1 MDLKNDFLLFDG
13 GFGTMLQ
20 QRGLKTGEQPDMLNL
35 TNPDLVRQIH
45 KEYVDAGADIIT
57 ANTFSSNRNKLPEN
71 VTVDEV
77 VGAAIRLAKEA
88 GAKKVALDVSQI
100 GILMEPVGE
109 MTFDEAYGYFKQT
122 VIAGAEH
129 GADLILIE
137 TMSDML
143 ETKAALLA
151 AKENTDLPVFVSM
164 TLGEDGRTFL
174 GTDAKTI
181 ALTFSA
187 LGADALGLNCSLG
200 PVEMLPLIKE
210 ICEYSTVPVLCQPN
224 AGIPVYKDGKTVY
237 TVSVDEFVSAVSKM
251 LDYGV
256 TVIGGCCGTT
266 PEYTAALR
274 KLISGRKPV
283 KREIKRVTAITSSS
297 QSVILDGRNIAVI
310 GERINPTGKKR
321 LRQALVEKDYE
332 YILGEAITQTENGA
346 DLLDVNA
353 GLPEINEEE
362 TLEELIRQIQAVTA
376 LPLQIDSSSP
386 EALERACRH
395 YCGKPIINS
404 VNGKKESLET
414 ILPIAKKYGAAVV
427 GLTLD
432 ENGIPDT
439 AEERFEIAEK
449 ILETALSYGIPKEDV
464 LIDSLVLTAST
475 NQKAVMETLET
486 IKKVKNRLGLKTVLG
501 VSNVSFGLPNRELVN
516 STFLAAAFGA
526 GLDMPILNPLSQKYT
541 DVVNVFK
548 VLNAQD
554 ENSEK
559 YIEKYA
565 SLGTTDSGPNVK
577 KESVN
582 AENSI
587 ENVILSGRKS
597 EAASLTKEML
607 KTLSPVEIIDKYFIP
622 SLDKVG
628 EKYEKGEFF
637 LPQLM
642 SSAETVKAGF
652 DVLKRECPASETGG
666 KGEIL
671 VATVKGDIHDI
682 GKNIVKMLLENYGF
696 KVLDLGKDVEPED
709 IVKAVKE
716 HDIKLVGLSALMTT
730 TVRNM
735 EKTINALKKEVP
747 DCKVMVGGAVLNS
760 EYASQVGADFYSKD
774 AAGSAR
780 IAEEYFGKLKLEDK

>member
-1 MDLKNDFLLFDG
+1 MVNKNEFILFDG

-35 TNPDLVRQIH
+35 TNPELIKSIH
-45 KEYVDAGADIIT
+45 REYVEAGADIIT

-71 VTVDEV
+71 VSVDEV
-77 VGAAIRLAKEA
+77 IGAAIRLAKEA

-100 GILMEPVGE
+100 GVLMEPIGTL
-109 MTFDEAYGYFKQT
+109 TFDGAYDYFKEM
-122 VIAGAEH
+122 VVAGVKH

-143 ETKAALLA
+143 ETKAAFLA
-151 AKENTDLPVFVSM
+151 AKENSDLPVFVSM

-174 GTDAKTI
+174 GADAKTI
-181 ALTFSA
+181 ALTFCA
-187 LGADALGLNCSLG
+187 LGADAIGLNCSLG
-200 PVEMLPLIKE
+200 PVEMLPIIKE
-210 ICEYSTVPVLCQPN
+210 VCEYSTVPVLAQPN
-224 AGIPVYKDGKTVY
+224 AGMPVYKDGKTIY
-237 TVSVDEFVSAVSKM
+237 TVSVEDFVSAVSKM

-266 PEYTAALR
+266 PEYTAALK
-274 KLISGRKPV
+274 KLICERKPV
-283 KREIKRVTAITSSS
+283 ERKIKRFTAITSAS
-297 QSVILDGRNIAVI
+297 QSVILDNNIAVI

-321 LRQALVEKDYE
+321 LKKALVEGDYE
-332 YILGEAITQTENGA
+332 YILNEAISQAENGA

-353 GLPEINEEE
+353 GLPEIDEEK
-362 TLEELIRQIQAVTA
+362 TLEELIRQIQFVTS

-386 EALERACRH
+386 EALERACRV

-414 ILPIAKKYGAAVV
+414 ILPIAKKYGAAVI

-439 AEERFEIAEK
+439 AEERFKIAEK
-449 ILETALSYGIPKEDV
+449 ILDAALSYGIPKEDV

-475 NQKAVMETLET
+475 NQKAVMETINT
-486 IKKVKNRLGLKTVLG
+486 IKLVKSKLGLKTVLG

-526 GLDMPILNPLSQKYT
+526 GLDMPILNPLSQRYT
-541 DVVNVFK
+541 DVVNTFK

-554 ENSEK
+554 ENCAS

-565 SLGTTDSGPNVK
+565 SLEITDSREDKSKTTVTA
-577 KESVN
+577 ESG
-582 AENSI
+582 I
-587 ENVILSGRKS
+587 EAVILSGRKN
-597 EAASLTKEML
+597 EAAAMTKEML
-607 KTLSPVEIIDKYFIP
+607 KTLSPVEIIDNYFIP
-622 SLDKVG
+622 ALDKVG

-652 DVLKRECPASETGG
+652 DVLKKECPADSSGN

-696 KVLDLGKDVEPED
+696 KVFDLGKDVEVED
-709 IVKAVKE
+709 IIDAVKKNN
-716 HDIKLVGLSALMTT
+716 IKLVGLSALMTT

-735 EKTINALKKEVP
+735 EKTIQALHREVP
-747 DCKVMVGGAVLNS
+747 DCKIMVGGAVLNS
-760 EYASQVGADFYSKD
+760 DYATEVGADFYSKD
-774 AAGSAR
+774 AAGSAK
-780 IAEEYFGKLKLEDK
+780 IAEDFFRNLNKSEDK

>member
-1 MDLKNDFLLFDG
+1 MKLENEFLLFDG

-45 KEYVDAGADIIT
+45 KEYVEAGADIIT
-57 ANTFSSNRNKLPEN
+57 ANTFSSNRNKLPES
-71 VTVDEV
+71 VTPDEV
-77 VGAAIRLAKEA
+77 IGAAIRLAKEA
-88 GAKKVALDVSQI
+88 GAKKVALDISQI
-100 GILMEPVGE
+100 GILMEPLGAL
-109 MTFDEAYGYFKQT
+109 TFDKAYDFFKEM
-122 VIAGAEH
+122 VISGVKH

-151 AKENTDLPVFVSM
+151 AKENSDLPVFVSM

-174 GTDAKTI
+174 GADAKTI
-181 ALTFSA
+181 ALTFSS

-200 PVEMLPLIKE
+200 PVEMLPIIKE

-224 AGIPVYKDGKTVY
+224 AGMPVYKDGKTVY
-237 TVSVDEFVSAVSKM
+237 TVSVDDFVLAVSQM

-266 PEYTAALR
+266 PEYISALR
-274 KLISGRKPV
+274 KLINEKKPV
-283 KREIKRVTAITSSS
+283 RRKIRRVTAITSAS
-297 QSVILDGRNIAVI
+297 QSVILDNNIAVI

-321 LRQALVEKDYE
+321 LKKALVDGDYE
-332 YILGEAITQTENGA
+332 YILNEAITQAECGA

-353 GLPEINEEE
+353 GLPEIDEEK
-362 TLEELIRQIQAVTA
+362 TLEELIRQIQFVTS

-386 EALERACRH
+386 EALERACRI

-404 VNGKKESLET
+404 VNGKNESLNT

-432 ENGIPDT
+432 ENGIPDS
-439 AEERFEIAEK
+439 AQERFKIAEK
-449 ILETALSYGIPKEDV
+449 ILNAALKYGIPKEDV

-475 NQKAVMETLET
+475 NQKAVMETLNT
-486 IKKVKNRLGLKTVLG
+486 IKLVKSRLGLKTVLG

-526 GLDMPILNPLSQKYT
+526 GLDMPILNPLSTRYT
-541 DVVNVFK
+541 DVVNTFR

-554 ENSEK
+554 VGAAQF
-559 YIEKYA
+559 IEKYA
-565 SLGTTDSGPNVK
+565 ALEIKDSREDK
-577 KESVN
+577 LKSEIK
-582 AENSI
+582 ADNSI
-587 ENVILSGRKS
+587 ESVILSGRKS
-597 EAASLTKEML
+597 EAAELTREML
-607 KTLSPVEIIDKYFIP
+607 KTHSPVEIIDGYFIP
-622 SLDKVG
+622 ALNKVG

-652 DVLKRECPASETGG
+652 DVLKNECPADETGN

-696 KVLDLGKDVEPED
+696 KVLDLGKDVEIED
-709 IVKAVKE
+709 IIDAVRKNN
-716 HDIKLVGLSALMTT
+716 IKLVGLSALMTT
-730 TVRNM
+730 TVKNM
-735 EKTINALKKEVP
+735 EKTIKALKKEVP
-747 DCKVMVGGAVLNS
+747 ECKIMVGGAVLNS
-760 EYASQVGADFYSKD
+760 DYAKQVGADFYSKD
-774 AAGSAR
+774 AAGSAK
-780 IAEEYFGKLKLEDK
+780 IAEEFFKNVN